1 MKNLFFSLVCF
12 LYVLILF
19 SCAGNKKAAF
29 VPVPD
34 DRYFRREEKTI
45 KTSSITETKDGR
57 NLPVWLR
64 AFINGGIEE
73 VEKINSFN
81 GKYVFI
87 GYNEG
92 ANFNA
97 LNMWAGNF
105 KAARD
110 ITNLAAERIER
121 RMISS
126 SVLYPDNEY
135 GFFFE
140 TMIKNAYKTAY
151 PRAVKEDVFWI
162 KIIDEDNTEAIRREI
177 YNFFILITID
187 KAIMQDIIVNMMEE
201 TNSAVTPTAAQNNS
215 INRLRQTFF
224 ERF

>member
-1 MKNLFFSLVCF
+1 MKKIFISFICF
-12 LYVLILF
+12 LYILILF
-19 SCAGNKKAAF
+19 SCAGNKRAAF

-45 KTSSITETKDGR
+45 TTRNITETKDGR

-73 VEKINSFN
+73 VEKINSLN
-81 GKYVFI
+81 GKYVFV

-92 ANFNA
+92 LNFNA

-105 KAARD
+105 TAARD
-110 ITNLAAERIER
+110 TTNLAAERIER

-140 TMIKNAYKTAY
+140 TMVKSAYKTAY
-151 PRAVKEDVFWI
+151 PQAVKEDIFWI
-162 KIIDEDNTEAIRREI
+162 KTIDSDNTEAVRREV

-187 KAIMQDIIVNMMEE
+187 KTVMQDIIVNIMDEA
-201 TNSAVTPTAAQNNS
+201 NSAVTPAAAQKNS
-215 INRLRQTFF
+215 INRLRQNFF